1 MTLQQLK
8 DAIIKDEAQFI
19 EDLFHDETLL
29 QEEYTERVNEMM
41 DEVNSCQ
48 SPDELVYY
56 YMEQGCSEKDANRQL
71 YYYLIKD

>member
-8 DAIIKDEAQFI
+8 EAIIKDEAQFI
-19 EDLFHDETLL
+19 EDLFHDETLS
-29 QEEYTERVNEMM
+29 QEECTELVNEMM
-41 DEVNSCQ
+41 SEVNSCQ

-56 YMEQGCSEKDANRQL
+56 YMTQGHSEQDANRQL